1 MRYQPV
7 IRQTRGKSDMEV
19 LEDLLDK
26 LNALDNLMSTLWPS
40 VRLQKKFEQ
49 IVRAVRKRVEK
60 PWVPRVII
68 RIEGG
73 NFQGASSN
81 MYVHLSNLDIDN
93 KNAAEAN
100 RKDEGCR
107 ESLAY
112 YRYLENE
119 LKTLKPLL

>member
-19 LEDLLDK
+19 LQDVLDS
-26 LNALDNLMSTLWPS
+26 LNALDNLMSTLGPS
-40 VRLQKKFEQ
+40 VRLQKQ
-49 IVRAVRKRVEK
+49 LQGIVRTVKKRVEK
-60 PWVPRVII
+60 PWVPRVIV

-81 MYVHLSNLDIDN
+81 MYVDLSILDIDN
-93 KNAAEAN
+93 KKASEAN
-100 RKDEGCR
+100 RKDDGCK

>member
-1 MRYQPV
+1 MRYRPI
-7 IRQTRGKSDMEV
+7 IRQTRGKCDME
-19 LEDLLDK
+19 LLDDLLGK
-26 LNALDNLMSTLWPS
+26 LNALDDLMTRSGLS
-40 VRLQKKFEQ
+40 GRIQRKLQG
-49 IVRAVRKRVEK
+49 IVRTVKKRVEK

-81 MYVHLSNLDIDN
+81 MYVDLSILDIDN
-93 KNAAEAN
+93 KKASEAN
-100 RKDEGCR
+100 RKDDGCK

>member
-1 MRYQPV
+1 
-7 IRQTRGKSDMEV
+7 
-19 LEDLLDK
+19 
-26 LNALDNLMSTLWPS
+26 MSTLGPS
-40 VRLQKKFEQ
+40 VRLQKQ
-49 IVRAVRKRVEK
+49 LQGIVRTVKKRVEK
-60 PWVPRVII
+60 PWVPRVIV

-81 MYVHLSNLDIDN
+81 MYVDLSILDIDN
-93 KNAAEAN
+93 KKASEAN
-100 RKDEGCR
+100 RKDDGCK

>member
-7 IRQTRGKSDMEV
+7 IRQTRGKSDMGV
-19 LEDLLDK
+19 LEELLDK
-26 LNALDNLMSTLWPS
+26 LNILDNLMSTLGSPGR
-40 VRLQKKFEQ
+40 VQKQLQQ
-49 IVRAVRKRVEK
+49 IVRTVRKRVEK

-93 KNAAEAN
+93 KKACEAN
-100 RKDEGCR
+100 RKDDGCK

-112 YRYLENE
+112 YRHLENE
-119 LKTLKPLL
+119 LKTLKPFL

>member
-1 MRYQPV
+1 MRFQPI
-7 IRQTRGKSDMEV
+7 IRKTRGKSDMEV

-26 LNALDNLMSTLWPS
+26 LNVLDNLMSTLWPS
-40 VRLQKKFEQ
+40 VRLQKKFQQ
-49 IVRAVRKRVEK
+49 IVRTVRKRVEK

-93 KNAAEAN
+93 KKAAEAN
-100 RKDEGCR
+100 RKDARCK

-119 LKTLKPLL
+119 VKTLKPLL

>member
-1 MRYQPV
+1 MR
-7 IRQTRGKSDMEV
+7 T
-19 LEDLLDK
+19 
-26 LNALDNLMSTLWPS
+26 
-40 VRLQKKFEQ
+40 
-49 IVRAVRKRVEK
+49 VRKRVEK

-93 KNAAEAN
+93 KKAAEAN
-100 RKDEGCR
+100 RKDARCK

-119 LKTLKPLL
+119 VKTLKPLL